1 MRWGEWLEAILY
13 ASASIVLI
21 GFALLKEEPLFWR
34 NVAGWPVWFREFV
47 RIAFH
52 PLMVLHGA
60 LLAAFT
66 VRAFLRGVPRL
77 ALLTILCGLWLL
89 ASLPVFLSLA
99 DDLLEYLDDAR
110 LELDGNRD
118 AGRLKFAAH
127 SASAFIGCNGLDE
140 RINDQSRVSI

>member
-34 NVAGWPVWFREFV
+34 HAGGWPVWFREFV
-47 RIAFH
+47 RITFH
-52 PLMVLHGA
+52 PLLVLHGA

-66 VRAFLRGVPRL
+66 IRALLRGVPRL
-77 ALLTILCGLWLL
+77 ALLMILFGLWLL
-89 ASLPVFLSLA
+89 ATLPLFLSLA
-99 DDLLEYLDDAR
+99 DNLLEYLEDAQ

-118 AGRLKFAAH
+118 ARRLKFAAD
-127 SASAFIGCNGLDE
+127 SASAFIGGNGLDE
-140 RINDQSRVSI
+140 RIDDQSRVSI